1 MSVIYTDDKQKV
13 VSVAQGGVP
22 VTGVM
27 VDEWCAAYENGELPD
42 GYEAAGLA
50 SRGRPPLHGERMS
63 SMTIRLPQAQKA
75 ALEKEARERGVPTS
89 VYVRRLLA
97 LKTA

>member
-1 MSVIYTDDKQKV
+1 MSVVSTGDGRKV
-13 VSVAQGGVP
+13 VSVAEDGTP
-22 VTGVM
+22 VTGAM
-27 VDEWCAAYENGELPD
+27 VDEWCAAYENGGLPD
-42 GYEAAGLA
+42 GYEVAGLA

-75 ALEKEARERGVPTS
+75 ALEREAQKRGVPTS